1 MTKRDEAWRASD
13 AHGARHASRRVGRFI
28 AREGV
33 ALSSNGSRT
42 AVGEPRGRNVPA
54 VSRSRSSGL
63 AAALHSPSA
72 QGRREVYAKC
82 RTIGAPS
89 LRLRD
94 AKPARHGRVYRGAA
108 GALPGMT
115 AARCGPPHRL
125 TASPP
130 HRFAAARL
138 PVMKR

>member
-13 AHGARHASRRVGRFI
+13 AHGAHGARHASRRVGRFI

-72 QGRREVYAKC
+72 QGRRKVYAKC

-108 GALPGMT
+108 PAHFP
-115 AARCGPPHRL
+115 A
-125 TASPP
+125 
-130 HRFAAARL
+130 
-138 PVMKR
+138 

>member
-1 MTKRDEAWRASD
+1 MRDEAWRASD

-94 AKPARHGRVYRGAA
+94 AKPARHGRVYRGAHRRISRHDGGPLRPAA
-108 GALPGMT
+108 G
-115 AARCGPPHRL
+115 RL

-130 HRFAAARL
+130 PAC
-138 PVMKR
+138 P

>member
-1 MTKRDEAWRASD
+1 M
-13 AHGARHASRRVGRFI
+13 
-28 AREGV
+28 ARERRARRARRAPRFAARRAVHRAGRRR
-33 ALSSNGSRT
+33 AFLERLSNGGGR
-42 AVGEPRGRNVPA
+42 PRGRNVPA

-72 QGRREVYAKC
+72 QGRRKVYAKC

-108 GALPGMT
+108 PAHFP
-115 AARCGPPHRL
+115 A
-125 TASPP
+125 
-130 HRFAAARL
+130 
-138 PVMKR
+138 